1 MEEPGATA
9 GRRISPNPDR
19 GQSRA
24 RAGTHQADIEGRL
37 RRHGGESL
45 QVRVQDD
52 EGVGSL
58 KAVEQIGVTAN
69 LTPADG

>member
-1 MEEPGATA
+1 MDEPGCTA
-9 GRRISPNPDR
+9 GMTMSPNPAR
-19 GQSRA
+19 GPE
-24 RAGTHQADIEGRL
+24 THQADIEGRL

>member
-1 MEEPGATA
+1 MMDEPGCTA
-9 GRRISPNPDR
+9 GMTMSPNP
-19 GQSRA
+19 A